1 MAVIELD
8 SALKKDENHYPEVF
22 LKECKYIEKRVVRH
36 IQQNLSDFSYSSSD
50 DDDELFLWYG

>member
-22 LKECKYIEKRVVRH
+22 LKQCKYIEKRVVKH
-36 IQQNLSDFSYSSSD
+36 IQQNLSDFSYSSSS
-50 DDDELFLWYG
+50 DDDELFLWYA

>member
-36 IQQNLSDFSYSSSD
+36 IQQNLSDFSYSSSS